1 MKIKKV
7 YLIGL
12 ALFLLA
18 LFLRFYKL
26 DQFPL
31 SLYWEETALGYD
43 AYSILKTGADFHGQK
58 FPLVAFK
65 SFGDYKPS
73 GYFYAAVISQA
84 LLGLNHL
91 AVRLP
96 SALAGVA
103 IIIFTFLIAQQIF
116 SQHKQKKLIGFLSAL
131 LVAFSPWSF
140 QFSRAAFE
148 ANLATAF
155 SVVAIWFL
163 LKARHQPKNLLAST
177 LFFALSLYTYHSS
190 RIFIPLLILSF
201 ALLFYRSVKTH
212 WRWWL
217 VSGIIGL
224 FITFPLVQNLSQ
236 PAIKHRWQETSAF
249 TDLEPIIRLNQLRQ
263 DHDNSLISRLIYHR
277 YWWYAGQTLQKLA
290 SHFDLNYLFLTGD
303 SNRRHSTG
311 ESGIFYP
318 LDAILLFAGLI
329 FIFKSKNKG
338 FKLLTL
344 WWLTALIPSSLTK
357 ATPHALRTLLAIP
370 APQIIAASGGVY
382 LYQKTKAKL
391 KTPLLTI
398 FILIYALFVFRHF
411 YNYFGAYAENYSRDW
426 QYGYQQLMEF
436 LKDKSSQYET
446 IYITDKLG
454 RPSIYYFFY
463 NQIDPSLVQQE
474 EITASKDQAERLS
487 YQHINFY
494 LPQNIPD
501 NKKTLVIYGPNQAPK
516 HQTSLWQ
523 VNDFFGKPIFSAVEY
538 H

>member
-1 MKIKKV
+1 MKIKKA
-7 YLIGL
+7 YLISL

-31 SLYWEETALGYD
+31 SLYWEEAALGYD

-73 GYFYAAVISQA
+73 GYFYTTVISQA
-84 LLGLNHL
+84 FLGLNHL

-148 ANLATAF
+148 ANLAAAF
-155 SVVAIWFL
+155 SAVAIWFL

-190 RIFIPLLILSF
+190 RIFIPLLLIGFILF
-201 ALLFYRSVKTH
+201 FRRSVKTH

-217 VSGIIGL
+217 TSAIIGL
-224 FITFPLVQNLSQ
+224 IIVFPLIQNLNQ

-263 DHDNSLISRLIYHR
+263 DHNNSLISRAIYHR

-290 SHFDLNYLFLTGD
+290 SHFDLNYLFISGD

-318 LDAILLFAGLI
+318 LDAVLLFAGLI

-338 FKLLTL
+338 LKLLPL
-344 WWLTALIPSSLTK
+344 WWLAALVPASLTK

-370 APQIIAASGGVY
+370 APQIIAASGGAY

-411 YNYFGAYAENYSRDW
+411 YNYFGAYAKNYSHDW

-463 NQIDPSLVQQE
+463 NQTDPSLVQLE
-474 EITASKDQAERLS
+474 EVTALKDQAERLS
-487 YQHINFY
+487 FQNIKFE
-494 LPQNIPD
+494 LPQATD
-501 NKKTLVIYGPNQAPK
+501 NLSHSLIITTPKTQSKGDIIYSVKDFNQK
-516 HQTSLWQ
+516 TIFNVYE
-523 VNDFFGKPIFSAVEY
+523 VN
-538 H
+538 